1 MVLLSLNLDSLGLFI
16 RVWLWI
22 SVPMSVFVLLWAT
35 WMNYRVIPRHQGGLK
50 LAIEGWEGQD
60 LPGGEGL
67 SDGRGEKEPE
77 GLEERVREGAEGE
90 ARERSDGELREGLQ
104 GKMRERSGGEGWDDM
119 SSGKDAIYRGILWM
133 KDKYEQYRE
142 QADRRYELLREELRR
157 SEQRYQELMMS
168 VQHSQDRPETVTDMR
183 GEGERPARV
192 VVATVAVGEAMRP
205 AEESGE
211 QIDLR
216 SELDAKQLL
225 LDELEAQLRV
235 ERLKTEELVIK
246 LQGNSQLL
254 LQVYQELSLAGKK
267 LRIWEDQA

>member
-183 GEGERPARV
+183 GEEERPARV

>member
-192 VVATVAVGEAMRP
+192 VVATVAVGEAVRP

>member
-1 MVLLSLNLDSLGLFI
+1 
-16 RVWLWI
+16 
-22 SVPMSVFVLLWAT
+22 
-35 WMNYRVIPRHQGGLK
+35 
-50 LAIEGWEGQD
+50 
-60 LPGGEGL
+60 
-67 SDGRGEKEPE
+67 
-77 GLEERVREGAEGE
+77 
-90 ARERSDGELREGLQ
+90 
-104 GKMRERSGGEGWDDM
+104 
-119 SSGKDAIYRGILWM
+119 
-133 KDKYEQYRE
+133 
-142 QADRRYELLREELRR
+142 
-157 SEQRYQELMMS
+157 MS